1 MHTPVFALFA
11 VSNVFLPHLISSILT
26 TNFRPTLQQYSL
38 IQCFSLLLLGMFLS
52 SLATL
57 NFSLSLMVGLLS
69 SPLSFL
75 RPWPKLPAMR
85 WACSVLLN
93 LVAPTAVLAGWSVYW
108 HGGLGGSGGVGEVLQ
123 EAAFGWRVWGM
134 YTSVVVWGVWW
145 PAWLV
150 GAVLVLGRPESRTLG
165 GEKAKVE
172 LR

>member
-1 MHTPVFALFA
+1 MHTPVFAVFSVL
-11 VSNVFLPHLISSILT
+11 NVALPHLISSLLAT
-26 TNFRPTLQQYSL
+26 KFRPTAQQYSL
-38 IQCFSLLLLGMFLS
+38 MQCFSLLLLGMFLS

-69 SPLSFL
+69 SPLSFM

-85 WACSVLLN
+85 WFCVILLN
-93 LVAPTAVLAGWSVYW
+93 LVAPTAVLAIWSAYW
-108 HGGLGGSGGVGEVLQ
+108 HGGSLGSVGEVLR

-150 GAVLVLGRPESRTLG
+150 GVVVVLGQPN
-165 GEKAKVE
+165 
-172 LR
+172 